1 MPQLRSNATP
11 SVDRRL
17 TRRFVDLW
25 HTNVRTGVEG
35 GAKPGVLCWH
45 KPGVLQ
51 FDGCSPSLGE
61 MSGGGSHDP
70 TLLTYWGQ
78 LDI

>member
-1 MPQLRSNATP
+1 MEVQNLE
-11 SVDRRL
+11 
-17 TRRFVDLW
+17 RFVGM
-25 HTNVRTGVEG
+25 NQASCSEM
-35 GAKPGVLCWH
+35 GAVP
-45 KPGVLQ
+45 
-51 FDGCSPSLGE
+51 SPGE